1 MVKVLLTRQVKQEN
15 YPRVVGL
22 LADLRAAAL
31 HQPGY
36 VTGETIVRGEN
47 PIEVMAIGTWVAE
60 EYWNAWSTSEARIE
74 IEDMIAPLLEG
85 KPTVAVYHTPQEEVS
100 QILMADV

>member
-1 MVKVLLTRQVKQEN
+1 MIKVMLMRRVRPEN
-15 YPRVVGL
+15 YRRVLGL

-36 VTGETIVRGEN
+36 VTGETIVRGED

-60 EYWNAWSTSEARIE
+60 DYWNAWSTSEARIE
-74 IEDMIAPLLEG
+74 IEDMIFALLEG
-85 KPTVAVYHTPQEEVS
+85 KPQVAVYHTPDEELV
-100 QILMADV
+100 A